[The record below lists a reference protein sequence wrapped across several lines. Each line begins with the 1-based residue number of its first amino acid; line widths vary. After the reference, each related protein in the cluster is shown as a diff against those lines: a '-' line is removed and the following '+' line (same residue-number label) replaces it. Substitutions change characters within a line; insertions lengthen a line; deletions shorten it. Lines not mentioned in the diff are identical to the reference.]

1 METLILKQETE
12 PLPIKNETVIIE
24 TYEGFLNSSYKKVAK
39 QNFFNSNP
47 RSVFG
52 IKQRLK
58 SKQYNFSCNAETIL
72 KLSVFAL
79 VLAIAIA

>member
-1 METLILKQETE
+1 METLILKEDIE
-12 PLPIKNETVIIE
+12 PLPIKNEAVINE
-24 TYEGFLNSSYKKVAK
+24 SYEGFLNSSYKKVAK
-39 QNFFNSNP
+39 ENFFNSNP

-58 SKQYNFSCNAETIL
+58 SRQYSFSCNAETIL

-79 VLAIAIA
+79 VLAIALV

>member
-1 METLILKQETE
+1 MKIVVLDQDTE
-12 PLPIKNETVIIE
+12 PLPSQNNETINDS
-24 TYEGFLNSSYKKVAK
+24 YEGFLNSSYKNVAK

-58 SKQYNFSCNAETIL
+58 SKRYSFSCNAETIL

>member
-1 METLILKQETE
+1 MESLILKQETE
-12 PLPIKNETVIIE
+12 PLPIKDTTVINDS
-24 TYEGFLNSSYKKVAK
+24 YEGILNSSYKKVAK
-39 QNFFNSNP
+39 ENFFNSSP

-58 SKQYNFSCNAETIL
+58 SRQYSFSCSAETIL

-79 VLAIAIA
+79 VLAIAIV